1 MITRITMALA
11 LSLALVACGDRND
24 NAQPSASAG
33 AAVDAPSVATAQEL
47 TPEQLGEIGARISK
61 NAAQTKQ
68 ILSEHGLDEKSFEQ
82 KIRKVTEDP
91 EASRRYAASFE
102 KAKATA

>member
-1 MITRITMALA
+1 MISRITMALV
-11 LSLALVACGDRND
+11 LTMALVACSDRD
-24 NAQPSASAG
+24 DAQPAASAG
-33 AAVDAPSVATAQEL
+33 AGVDTPTVAASQDL

-61 NAAQTKQ
+61 NAAQSKQ

-102 KAKATA
+102 KAKAAA

>member
-11 LSLALVACGDRND
+11 LSLALVACSDRKD
-24 NAQPSASAG
+24 SAQPAASAG
-33 AAVDAPSVATAQEL
+33 AAVDTPSVAAQEL

-61 NAAQTKQ
+61 DASQSKQ
-68 ILSEHGLDEKSFEQ
+68 ILSEHGLDEKSFEE

-102 KAKATA
+102 KAKAAA